1 MNTLYFTSQGVKIS
15 KGEVIQK
22 ILQSKGKFFRVI
34 FIKRTT
40 GELRSMLCRTGVR
53 KHLKGGKLKFNPI
66 DRNLINVYDVAKK
79 GYRFI
84 NLDSIQSVKI
94 EGKHYVIS

>member
-40 GELRSMLCRTGVR
+40 GELRSMLCRTGVK
-53 KHLKGGKLKFNPI
+53 KHLKGGSLRYDASTLK
-66 DRNLINVYDVAKK
+66 LINVYDINKK
-79 GYRFI
+79 GYRSI
-84 NLDSIQSVKI
+84 NLETLISAKI
-94 EGKHYVIS
+94 GGVEYVVS